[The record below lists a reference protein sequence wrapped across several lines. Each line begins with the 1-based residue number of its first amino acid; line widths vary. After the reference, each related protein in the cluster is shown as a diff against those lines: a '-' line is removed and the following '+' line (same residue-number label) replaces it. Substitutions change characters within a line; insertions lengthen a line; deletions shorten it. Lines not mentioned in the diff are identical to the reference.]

1 MKTTNKKEKLRIK
14 VKPQSI
20 VKVWKIL
27 TENGFD
33 QFMIDADD
41 GYLYIEFYPEKENKS
56 NFPWDDIEISPIQ
69 NLLEY
74 DKKNNVNSAI
84 DMPKVKSKLDEFMKE
99 LENSYSYTDR
109 ILGDDED
116 LTSLIFGD
124 KTQKDNGDKTSL
136 YDRLKKK

>member
-56 NFPWDDIEISPIQ
+56 NFPWDDIELSPVQ
-69 NLLEY
+69 NLMDY
-74 DKKNNVNSAI
+74 AMKNNVNSSI
-84 DMPKVKSKLDEFMKE
+84 DDPNVKSQVEEFMKG
-99 LENSYSYTDR
+99 LKSDDLDTDG
-109 ILGDDED
+109 IIADDNEED
-116 LTSLIFGD
+116 LASLIF
-124 KTQKDNGDKTSL
+124 GDKTSL

>member
-56 NFPWDDIEISPIQ
+56 NFPWDDIELSPVQ
-69 NLLEY
+69 NLMDY
-74 DKKNNVNSAI
+74 AMKNDVNSLI
-84 DMPKVKSKLDEFMKE
+84 DDPNVKSQVEEFMKG
-99 LENSYSYTDR
+99 LKSDDLDTDG
-109 ILGDDED
+109 IIADDNEED
-116 LTSLIFGD
+116 LASLIF
-124 KTQKDNGDKTSL
+124 GDKTSL

>member
-56 NFPWDDIEISPIQ
+56 NFPWDDIELSPVQ
-69 NLLEY
+69 NLMDY
-74 DKKNNVNSAI
+74 AMKSDVNSLI
-84 DMPKVKSKLDEFMKE
+84 DDPNVKSQVEEFMKE
-99 LENSYSYTDR
+99 LKSDDLDTDE
-109 ILGDDED
+109 IIADDNEED
-116 LTSLIFGD
+116 LASLIF
-124 KTQKDNGDKTSL
+124 GDKTSL

>member
-56 NFPWDDIEISPIQ
+56 NFPWDDIELSPVQ
-69 NLLEY
+69 NLMDY
-74 DKKNNVNSAI
+74 AMKNDVNSLI
-84 DMPKVKSKLDEFMKE
+84 DDPNVKSQVEEFMKG
-99 LENSYSYTDR
+99 LKSDDLDTDE
-109 ILGDDED
+109 IIADDNEED
-116 LTSLIFGD
+116 LASLIF
-124 KTQKDNGDKTSL
+124 GDKTSL

>member
-41 GYLYIEFYPEKENKS
+41 GYLYIEFYTEKENKS
-56 NFPWDDIEISPIQ
+56 NFPWDDIELSPVQ
-69 NLLEY
+69 NLMDY
-74 DKKNNVNSAI
+74 AMKNDVNSLI
-84 DMPKVKSKLDEFMKE
+84 DDPNVKSQVEEFMKE
-99 LENSYSYTDR
+99 LKSDDLDTDE
-109 ILGDDED
+109 IIADDNEED
-116 LTSLIFGD
+116 LASLIF
-124 KTQKDNGDKTSL
+124 GDKTSL

>member
-56 NFPWDDIEISPIQ
+56 NFPWDDIELSPVQ
-69 NLLEY
+69 NLMDY
-74 DKKNNVNSAI
+74 AMKNDVNSLI
-84 DMPKVKSKLDEFMKE
+84 DDPNVKSQVEEFMKE
-99 LENSYSYTDR
+99 LKSDDLDTDE
-109 ILGDDED
+109 ITADDNEED
-116 LTSLIFGD
+116 LASLIF
-124 KTQKDNGDKTSL
+124 GDKTSL

>member
-33 QFMIDADD
+33 KFMIDADD
-41 GYLYIEFYPEKENKS
+41 GYLYLEFYQEKENKS
-56 NFPWDDIEISPIQ
+56 NFPWNDIEISPIQ

-116 LTSLIFGD
+116 LASLIFGD
-124 KTQKDNGDKTSL
+124 KTQKDDGDKTSL
-136 YDRLKKK
+136 YDRLKKE

>member
-56 NFPWDDIEISPIQ
+56 NFPWDNIELSPVQ
-69 NLLEY
+69 NLMDY
-74 DKKNNVNSAI
+74 AMKNNVNLSI
-84 DMPKVKSKLDEFMKE
+84 DDPNVKSQVEEFMKE
-99 LENSYSYTDR
+99 LKSDDLDTDE
-109 ILGDDED
+109 IIADDNEED
-116 LTSLIFGD
+116 LASLIFGY
-124 KTQKDNGDKTSL
+124 KTSL

>member
-56 NFPWDDIEISPIQ
+56 NFPWDDIELSPVQ
-69 NLLEY
+69 KLMDY
-74 DKKNNVNSAI
+74 AMKNDVNSLI
-84 DMPKVKSKLDEFMKE
+84 DDPNVKSQVEEFMKE
-99 LENSYSYTDR
+99 LKSDDLDTDE
-109 ILGDDED
+109 IIADDNEED
-116 LTSLIFGD
+116 LAPLIF
-124 KTQKDNGDKTSL
+124 GDKTSL

>member
-56 NFPWDDIEISPIQ
+56 NFPWDDIELSPVQ
-69 NLLEY
+69 NLMDY
-74 DKKNNVNSAI
+74 AMKNDVNSLI
-84 DMPKVKSKLDEFMKE
+84 DDPNVKSQVEEFMKE
-99 LENSYSYTDR
+99 LKS
-109 ILGDDED
+109 DDLDNDEIIADDNEED
-116 LTSLIFGD
+116 LASLIF
-124 KTQKDNGDKTSL
+124 GDKTSL
-136 YDRLKKK
+136 YDRLKKN

>member
-56 NFPWDDIEISPIQ
+56 NFPWDDIELSPVQ
-69 NLLEY
+69 NLMDY
-74 DKKNNVNSAI
+74 AMKNNVNLSI
-84 DMPKVKSKLDEFMKE
+84 DDPNVKSQVEEFMKE
-99 LENSYSYTDR
+99 LKSDDLDTDE
-109 ILGDDED
+109 IIADDNEED
-116 LTSLIFGD
+116 LASLIF
-124 KTQKDNGDKTSL
+124 GDKTSL

>member
-1 MKTTNKKEKLRIK
+1 MKTTNKNEKLRIK

-56 NFPWDDIEISPIQ
+56 NFPWDDIELSLVQ
-69 NLLEY
+69 NLMDY
-74 DKKNNVNSAI
+74 AMNNDVNSLI
-84 DMPKVKSKLDEFMKE
+84 DDPNVKSQVEEFMKG
-99 LENSYSYTDR
+99 LKSDDLDTDG
-109 ILGDDED
+109 IIADDNEED
-116 LTSLIFGD
+116 LASLIF
-124 KTQKDNGDKTSL
+124 GDKTSL

>member
-41 GYLYIEFYPEKENKS
+41 GYLYIEFHPEKENKS
-56 NFPWDDIEISPIQ
+56 NFPWDDIELSPVQ
-69 NLLEY
+69 NLMDY
-74 DKKNNVNSAI
+74 AMKNDVNSLI
-84 DMPKVKSKLDEFMKE
+84 DDPNVKSQVEEFMKE
-99 LENSYSYTDR
+99 LKSDDLDTDE
-109 ILGDDED
+109 IIADDNEED
-116 LTSLIFGD
+116 LASLIFGY
-124 KTQKDNGDKTSL
+124 KTSL

>member
-33 QFMIDADD
+33 QFMIDEDD

-56 NFPWDDIEISPIQ
+56 NFPWDDIELSPVQ
-69 NLLEY
+69 KLMDYAMTN
-74 DKKNNVNSAI
+74 DVNSLI
-84 DMPKVKSKLDEFMKE
+84 DDPNVKSQVEEFMKE
-99 LENSYSYTDR
+99 LKSDDLDTDE
-109 ILGDDED
+109 IIADDNEED
-116 LTSLIFGD
+116 LASLIF
-124 KTQKDNGDKTSL
+124 GDKTSL

>member
-56 NFPWDDIEISPIQ
+56 NFPWDDIELSPVQ
-69 NLLEY
+69 NLMDY
-74 DKKNNVNSAI
+74 AMKNDVNSLI
-84 DMPKVKSKLDEFMKE
+84 DDPNVKSQVEEFMKG
-99 LENSYSYTDR
+99 LKSDDLDTDV
-109 ILGDDED
+109 IIADDNEED
-116 LTSLIFGD
+116 LASLIF
-124 KTQKDNGDKTSL
+124 GDKTSL

>member
-1 MKTTNKKEKLRIK
+1 MKTTNKNEKLRIK

-41 GYLYIEFYPEKENKS
+41 GYLYIEFHPEKENKS
-56 NFPWDDIEISPIQ
+56 NFPWDDIELSPVQ
-69 NLLEY
+69 NLMDY
-74 DKKNNVNSAI
+74 AMKNDVNSLI
-84 DMPKVKSKLDEFMKE
+84 DDPNVKSQVEEFMKG
-99 LENSYSYTDR
+99 LKS
-109 ILGDDED
+109 DDLDNDEIIADDNEED
-116 LTSLIFGD
+116 LAPLIF
-124 KTQKDNGDKTSL
+124 GDKTSL

>member
-1 MKTTNKKEKLRIK
+1 MKTTNKNEKLRIK

-56 NFPWDDIEISPIQ
+56 NFPWDDIELSPVQ
-69 NLLEY
+69 NLMDY
-74 DKKNNVNSAI
+74 AMKNNVNSSI
-84 DMPKVKSKLDEFMKE
+84 DDPNVKSQVEEFMKG
-99 LENSYSYTDR
+99 LKSDDLDTDG
-109 ILGDDED
+109 IIADDNEED
-116 LTSLIFGD
+116 LASLIF
-124 KTQKDNGDKTSL
+124 GDKTSL

>member
-41 GYLYIEFYPEKENKS
+41 GYLYLEFHPEKENKS
-56 NFPWDDIEISPIQ
+56 NFPWDDIELSPVQ
-69 NLLEY
+69 NLMDY
-74 DKKNNVNSAI
+74 AMKNNVNLSI
-84 DMPKVKSKLDEFMKE
+84 DDPNVKSQVEEFMKG
-99 LENSYSYTDR
+99 LKS
-109 ILGDDED
+109 DDLDNDEIIADDNEED
-116 LTSLIFGD
+116 LASLIF
-124 KTQKDNGDKTSL
+124 GDKTSL

>member
-41 GYLYIEFYPEKENKS
+41 GYLYLEFHPEKENKS
-56 NFPWDDIEISPIQ
+56 NFPWDDIELSPVQ
-69 NLLEY
+69 NLMDY
-74 DKKNNVNSAI
+74 AMKNDVNSLI
-84 DMPKVKSKLDEFMKE
+84 DDPNVKSQVEEFMKE
-99 LENSYSYTDR
+99 LKSDDLDTDE
-109 ILGDDED
+109 IIADDNEED
-116 LTSLIFGD
+116 LAPLIF
-124 KTQKDNGDKTSL
+124 GDKTSL

>member
-41 GYLYIEFYPEKENKS
+41 GYLYIEFHPEKENKS
-56 NFPWDDIEISPIQ
+56 NFPWDDIELSPVQ
-69 NLLEY
+69 NLMDY
-74 DKKNNVNSAI
+74 AMKNDVNSLI
-84 DMPKVKSKLDEFMKE
+84 DYPNVKSQVEEFMKG
-99 LENSYSYTDR
+99 LKSDDLDTDE
-109 ILGDDED
+109 IIADDNEED
-116 LTSLIFGD
+116 LASLIF
-124 KTQKDNGDKTSL
+124 GDKTSL

>member
-41 GYLYIEFYPEKENKS
+41 GYLYIEFHPEKENKS
-56 NFPWDDIEISPIQ
+56 NFPWDDIELSPVQ
-69 NLLEY
+69 NLMDY
-74 DKKNNVNSAI
+74 AMKNDVNSLI
-84 DMPKVKSKLDEFMKE
+84 DDPNVKSQVEEFMKE
-99 LENSYSYTDR
+99 LKSDDLDTDE
-109 ILGDDED
+109 IIADDNEED
-116 LTSLIFGD
+116 LASLIF
-124 KTQKDNGDKTSL
+124 GDKTSL

>member
-20 VKVWKIL
+20 AKVWKIL

-41 GYLYIEFYPEKENKS
+41 GYLYIEFHPEKENKS
-56 NFPWDDIEISPIQ
+56 NFPWDDIELSPVQ
-69 NLLEY
+69 NLMDY
-74 DKKNNVNSAI
+74 AMKNDVNSLI
-84 DMPKVKSKLDEFMKE
+84 DDPNVKSQVEEFMKE
-99 LENSYSYTDR
+99 LKSDDLDTDE
-109 ILGDDED
+109 IIADDNEED
-116 LTSLIFGD
+116 LASLIF
-124 KTQKDNGDKTSL
+124 GDKTSL

>member
-56 NFPWDDIEISPIQ
+56 NFPWDDIELSPVQ
-69 NLLEY
+69 KLMDY
-74 DKKNNVNSAI
+74 AMKNDVNSLI
-84 DMPKVKSKLDEFMKE
+84 DDQNVKSQVEEFMKE
-99 LENSYSYTDR
+99 LKSDDLDTDE
-109 ILGDDED
+109 IIADDNEED
-116 LTSLIFGD
+116 LAPLIF
-124 KTQKDNGDKTSL
+124 GDKTSL

>member
-33 QFMIDADD
+33 KFMIDADD
-41 GYLYIEFYPEKENKS
+41 GYLYLEFYPEKENKS
-56 NFPWDDIEISPIQ
+56 NFPWDDIELSPVQ
-69 NLLEY
+69 NLMDY
-74 DKKNNVNSAI
+74 AMKNNVNSSI
-84 DMPKVKSKLDEFMKE
+84 DDTNVKSQLEEFMKG
-99 LENSYSYTDR
+99 LKSDDLDTDG
-109 ILGDDED
+109 IIADDNEED
-116 LTSLIFGD
+116 LASLIF
-124 KTQKDNGDKTSL
+124 GDKTSL

>member
-56 NFPWDDIEISPIQ
+56 NFPWDDIELSPVQ
-69 NLLEY
+69 NLMDY
-74 DKKNNVNSAI
+74 AMKNDVNSLI
-84 DMPKVKSKLDEFMKE
+84 DDPNVKSQVEEFMKE
-99 LENSYSYTDR
+99 LKSDDLDTDE
-109 ILGDDED
+109 IIADDNEED
-116 LTSLIFGD
+116 LASLIF
-124 KTQKDNGDKTSL
+124 GDKTSL

>member
-1 MKTTNKKEKLRIK
+1 MKTTNKNEKLRIK

-41 GYLYIEFYPEKENKS
+41 GYLYIEFHPEKENKS
-56 NFPWDDIEISPIQ
+56 NFPWDDIELSPVQ
-69 NLLEY
+69 NLMDY
-74 DKKNNVNSAI
+74 AMKNDVNSLI
-84 DMPKVKSKLDEFMKE
+84 DDPNVKSQVEEFMKG
-99 LENSYSYTDR
+99 LKS
-109 ILGDDED
+109 DDLDNDEIIADDNEED
-116 LTSLIFGD
+116 LASLIF
-124 KTQKDNGDKTSL
+124 GDKTSL

>member
-1 MKTTNKKEKLRIK
+1 MKTTNKNEKLRIK

-56 NFPWDDIEISPIQ
+56 NFPWDDIELSPVQ
-69 NLLEY
+69 KLMDY
-74 DKKNNVNSAI
+74 AMKNDVNSLI
-84 DMPKVKSKLDEFMKE
+84 DDPNVKSQVEEFMKE
-99 LENSYSYTDR
+99 LKSDDLDTDE
-109 ILGDDED
+109 IIADDNEED
-116 LTSLIFGD
+116 LASLIF
-124 KTQKDNGDKTSL
+124 GDKTSL

>member
-56 NFPWDDIEISPIQ
+56 NFPWDDIELSPVQ
-69 NLLEY
+69 NLMDY
-74 DKKNNVNSAI
+74 AMKNDVNSLI
-84 DMPKVKSKLDEFMKE
+84 DDPNVKSQVEEFMKG
-99 LENSYSYTDR
+99 LKS
-109 ILGDDED
+109 DDLDNDEIIADDNEED
-116 LTSLIFGD
+116 LASLIF
-124 KTQKDNGDKTSL
+124 GDKTSL

>member
-56 NFPWDDIEISPIQ
+56 NFPWDDIELSPVQ
-69 NLLEY
+69 NLMDY
-74 DKKNNVNSAI
+74 AMKNDVNSLI
-84 DMPKVKSKLDEFMKE
+84 DDPNVKSKLDEFMKE

-116 LTSLIFGD
+116 LASLIFGD
-124 KTQKDNGDKTSL
+124 KTQKDDGDKTSL
-136 YDRLKKK
+136 YDRLKKE

>member
-56 NFPWDDIEISPIQ
+56 NFPWDDIELSPVQ
-69 NLLEY
+69 KLMDY
-74 DKKNNVNSAI
+74 AMKSDVNSLI
-84 DMPKVKSKLDEFMKE
+84 DDPNVKSQVEEFMKE
-99 LENSYSYTDR
+99 LKSDDLDTDE
-109 ILGDDED
+109 IIADDNEED
-116 LTSLIFGD
+116 LASLIF
-124 KTQKDNGDKTSL
+124 GDKTSL

>member
-33 QFMIDADD
+33 KFMIDADD
-41 GYLYIEFYPEKENKS
+41 GYLYLEFYPEKENKS
-56 NFPWDDIEISPIQ
+56 NFPWDDIELSPVQ
-69 NLLEY
+69 NLMDY
-74 DKKNNVNSAI
+74 AMKNDVNSLI
-84 DMPKVKSKLDEFMKE
+84 DDPNVKSQVEEFMKE
-99 LENSYSYTDR
+99 LKSDDLDTDE
-109 ILGDDED
+109 IIADDNEED
-116 LTSLIFGD
+116 LAPLIF
-124 KTQKDNGDKTSL
+124 GDKTSL

>member
-56 NFPWDDIEISPIQ
+56 NFPWDDIELSPVQ
-69 NLLEY
+69 NLMDY
-74 DKKNNVNSAI
+74 AMKNNVNSSI

-124 KTQKDNGDKTSL
+124 KTQKDDGDKTSL